1 MGSCYHLH
9 PELNFIL
16 GALSRKPGFFWCSEG
31 GESWG
36 FCVNLGNPARYQG
49 KLQTLLLLLV
59 STLESKVKHLPA
71 QSNFQEQNP
80 DVGIQ
85 VDASSEKETQGRLH
99 SNDNAC

>member
-1 MGSCYHLH
+1 MGSCYHLQ

-16 GALSRKPGFFWCSEG
+16 GALSPKLGFFWCSEG

-36 FCVNLGNPARYQG
+36 FCLNLGDQARYQSN
-49 KLQTLLLLLV
+49 LQTLLLLLV

-71 QSNFQEQNP
+71 HSNFQEQNLHM
-80 DVGIQ
+80 GIQ
-85 VDASSEKETQGRLH
+85 VGASSEKETQGRLH

>member
-1 MGSCYHLH
+1 M
-9 PELNFIL
+9 F
-16 GALSRKPGFFWCSEG
+16 RRRR
-31 GESWG
+31 ESWG
-36 FCVNLGNPARYQG
+36 FCLNLGNPARYQG
-49 KLQTLLLLLV
+49 KLQTLLWLLV

-99 SNDNAC
+99 SNDNACGIGACGRCSLVLNFA